1 MFRSRLSRETEFFD
15 LFRESADAAVEAA
28 RVFKTMLGD
37 MGRLEHHA
45 HTISELENK
54 ADTCTHRTIELL
66 HKTFITPF
74 DRDDIHKLITSMDDV
89 LDFIHA
95 AAQRAYHY
103 EIGSMTE
110 DATLLADICVDATE
124 YIRVAILALN
134 NLKNPQGLFKTC
146 VEINR
151 LENDADRVLRA
162 AVGKLFRDEPDIRR
176 LIKLKEVYELL
187 ETVTDRCE
195 DVANVLEGIALEYA

>member
-1 MFRSRLSRETEFFD
+1 MFRSRLSREAEFFD
-15 LFRESADAAVEAA
+15 LFRESADAMVEAA
-28 RVFKTMLGD
+28 RVFKGMLSD
-37 MGRLEHHA
+37 MGRVEYHSQIISDLEQ
-45 HTISELENK
+45 K
-54 ADTCTHRTIELL
+54 ADNCTHRTIEML

-95 AAQRAYHY
+95 AAQRSVYY
-103 EIGSMTE
+103 EIGTMTE
-110 DATLLADICVDATE
+110 DADLLADICVDATE
-124 YIRVAILALN
+124 YIRVAILALG

-151 LENDADRVLRA
+151 LENDADRVLRV
-162 AVGKLFRDEPDIRR
+162 AVGKLFREESDVRR
-176 LIKLKEVYELL
+176 LIKLKEIYELL